1 MATIIAFSN
10 QKGGVSKTTTAVNT
24 GAYLASLGKKVLL
37 VDVDPQANATTG
49 LGFRPEH
56 GTINLY
62 HCIADGTD
70 PKAAIVQT
78 NIPNYFLL
86 PGSMD
91 LAGAAV
97 ELISMQSREFKLFE
111 ILQKVSPDYDFIL
124 IDCPPS
130 LGILTING
138 LVAAQKV
145 IIPVQCEYYAL
156 EGLSQLLRTID
167 LVKEHISPYTTVM
180 GAVLTMYDKRN
191 KLSHEVEKEVR
202 RSFPA
207 HVFETVIPR
216 SVYLAEAPSY
226 GQTIMEYRWWS
237 HGALAYKNL
246 AKEIIA
252 LVDGTPKPAAEQ
264 APALEEAAAPA
275 TE

>member
-10 QKGGVSKTTTAVNT
+10 QKGGVGKTTTVVNT
-24 GAYLASLGKKVLL
+24 GAYLASFGKRVLL

-62 HCIADGTD
+62 QCIADDAD
-70 PKAAIVQT
+70 PKTAIVRT
-78 NIPNYFLL
+78 NVQNYFLL
-86 PGSMD
+86 PASVD
-91 LAGAAV
+91 LAGLAV
-97 ELISMQSREFKLFE
+97 DLVSAPKREFKLFE
-111 ILQKVSPDYDFIL
+111 IIQKVAPDYDFIL

-130 LGILTING
+130 LGILTLNG

-145 IIPVQCEYYAL
+145 IIPVQCEYLAM
-156 EGLSQLLRTID
+156 EGLSQLMRTIE
-167 LVKEHISPYTTVM
+167 LMQKSFSPHTVVM

-191 KLSHEVEKEVR
+191 KLTHEVEKEVR
-202 RSFPA
+202 RNFPA

-237 HGALAYKNL
+237 HGALAYKNF
-246 AKEIIA
+246 AKEILD
-252 LVDGTPKPAAEQ
+252 LVQKAN
-264 APALEEAAAPA
+264 EAIS
-275 TE
+275 

>member
-1 MATIIAFSN
+1 MATTICFSN
-10 QKGGVSKTTTAVNT
+10 AKGGVAKTTTAVNT
-24 GAYLASLGKKVLL
+24 GAYLASFGKKVLL
-37 VDVDPQANATTG
+37 VDIDPQANATTG

-62 HCIADGTD
+62 HCVADGAD
-70 PKAAIVQT
+70 PKKAVVAT
-78 NIPNYFLL
+78 NIQNYFLL
-86 PGSMD
+86 PSSVDM
-91 LAGAAV
+91 AGAAV
-97 ELISMQSREFKLFE
+97 ELIGMPSREFKLFE
-111 ILQKVSPDYDFIL
+111 IVQKVAPDYDFVL

-130 LGILTING
+130 LGILTVNG

-145 IIPVQCEYYAL
+145 IIPVQAEYYAL
-156 EGLSQLLRTID
+156 EGLSQLVRTVG
-167 LVKEHISPYTTVM
+167 LVKEHVSPALSIM

-202 RSFPA
+202 KSFPA

-237 HGALAYKNL
+237 HGAIAYKNF
-246 AKEIIA
+246 AKEILELTNNSQQITNNSQS
-252 LVDGTPKPAAEQ
+252 LEQ
-264 APALEEAAAPA
+264 IETQHA
-275 TE
+275 T

>member
-10 QKGGVSKTTTAVNT
+10 QKGGVGKTTTSVNT
-24 GAYLASLGKKVLL
+24 GAYLASFGKKVLL
-37 VDVDPQANATTG
+37 IDVDAQANATTG

-62 HCIADGTD
+62 HCIADGID
-70 PKAAIVQT
+70 PNTAIVAT
-78 NIPNYFLL
+78 SVKNYFLL
-86 PGSMD
+86 PGSVD

-97 ELISMQSREFKLFE
+97 ELIGMPSREFKLFE
-111 ILQKVSPDYDFIL
+111 IVQKVASDYDFVL

-145 IIPVQCEYYAL
+145 IIPVQSEYYAL
-156 EGLSQLLRTID
+156 EGLSQLVRTIGM
-167 LVKEHISPYTTVM
+167 VQEHISPGTTIM

-191 KLSHEVEKEVR
+191 KLSQEVEKEVR
-202 RSFPA
+202 KNFPA

-226 GQTIMEYRWWS
+226 
-237 HGALAYKNL
+237 
-246 AKEIIA
+246 
-252 LVDGTPKPAAEQ
+252 
-264 APALEEAAAPA
+264 
-275 TE
+275 